1 MCGRPD
7 ELSVA
12 GGMAFYWVS
21 IRNNMWLMCVCIFH
35 SLVLIRREK
44 GPKQLNMAVD
54 N

>member
-1 MCGRPD
+1 MNSPWRGG
-7 ELSVA
+7 

-21 IRNNMWLMCVCIFH
+21 IRSNMWLMGGCIFH
-35 SLVLIRREK
+35 GLVLIRGEK